1 MRAARWERGSGRRSQ
16 KRQWVS
22 QTISRSNSC
31 RSHVRPEQTQTQ
43 AELSASCDLVVGRTL
58 PPRPRHPRGSCQRRS
73 SRPRRCCPR
82 QAGACSLLP
91 WAPRPP
97 RRAAAAPRSAASLRG
112 GAWAARGSGALCH
125 VRLMSTTLPASSRA
139 GRARNV
145 ASANLRCGTCPLL
158 GFKVLCTALLSAP
171 LERPAAAWHP
181 VCLVD
186 TSRWHRVE
194 LVSTSPP
201 VPDCPPARLVS
212 NLGVS
217 QHMSPAAAVPPPC
230 PPSALIRAHVRFS
243 WVGGAPHAGRAGRT
257 SPSIQKTRI
266 RKTRGVRVSS
276 WSDVAGSS
284 IPAPHYTGVTAR
296 SAPRLRRNFAPG
308 GGEGWGRGRA
318 WGGDLCACAR
328 AGSGPPTW
336 CVVTLG
342 LGCSSL
348 VYLSLCLTERH
359 RVTRAPTRL
368 QPHT

>member
-1 MRAARWERGSGRRSQ
+1 MSAIFGAPARAAPRCPWAWAARLRWSRPRTTRRHAARRSAPPWVRAARWERGSGRRSQ

-145 ASANLRCGTCPLL
+145 ASTSAMWNLST
-158 GFKVLCTALLSAP
+158 F
-171 LERPAAAWHP
+171 
-181 VCLVD
+181 
-186 TSRWHRVE
+186 RVE
-194 LVSTSPP
+194 
-201 VPDCPPARLVS
+201 
-212 NLGVS
+212 
-217 QHMSPAAAVPPPC
+217 
-230 PPSALIRAHVRFS
+230 
-243 WVGGAPHAGRAGRT
+243 
-257 SPSIQKTRI
+257 
-266 RKTRGVRVSS
+266 
-276 WSDVAGSS
+276 
-284 IPAPHYTGVTAR
+284 
-296 SAPRLRRNFAPG
+296 
-308 GGEGWGRGRA
+308 
-318 WGGDLCACAR
+318 
-328 AGSGPPTW
+328 
-336 CVVTLG
+336 
-342 LGCSSL
+342 SL
-348 VYLSLCLTERH
+348 VHSSPER
-359 RVTRAPTRL
+359 AS
-368 QPHT
+368 